1 VSPGL
6 DFIAISPGGGLRV
19 VRGAVDS
26 HIPRAFGHY
35 REEGSW
41 MYREAEE
48 GRLPLPCLKGHPEL
62 SGAHP
67 GLLGQA
73 GLHSRHGRG

>member
-1 VSPGL
+1 M
-6 DFIAISPGGGLRV
+6 

-26 HIPRAFGHY
+26 PTPRAFGYY
-35 REEGSW
+35 REEGGW

-48 GRLPLPCLKGHPEL
+48 GRLPLPYLKGHPGL
-62 SGAHP
+62 SRAHP

-73 GLHSRHGRG
+73 GLHFRHGRG

>member
-1 VSPGL
+1 
-6 DFIAISPGGGLRV
+6 V
-19 VRGAVDS
+19 VRGAVNS
-26 HIPRAFGHY
+26 PTPRAFGYY
-35 REEGSW
+35 REEGGW
-41 MYREAEE
+41 IYQEAEE
-48 GRLPLPCLKGHPEL
+48 GRLPLPCLKGHLDL

>member
-48 GRLPLPCLKGHPEL
+48 GRLPLPYPT
-62 SGAHP
+62 
-67 GLLGQA
+67 
-73 GLHSRHGRG
+73 